1 MNIYK
6 VWIFYDSDFILW
18 NDTTYGFLSQNHI
31 KNYFKLIKL

>member
-18 NDTTYGFLSQNHI
+18 NDTTYGFLSQNQI
-31 KNYFKLIKL
+31 KTILKDFKL